1 MADIAAIAARL
12 DDAARQAR
20 AIPQITGQEGE
31 LPLADAYA
39 IQRAAIDHRLARG
52 ATLVGVK
59 MGFTSEAKMAQM
71 GLKDQIWGRLT
82 SDMAVANGAVI
93 DRGRFIHPRV
103 EPEVAV
109 RLKAPLSGEITRAE
123 AIAAVDAVA
132 AALEIIDSRYENFRF
147 ALSDVIA
154 DNASSSAFVV
164 GPWLAAD
171 TDISDVAMTMR
182 VDDAVAETGNSAA
195 ILGNPIRSLV
205 AAARLAGAAGLA
217 LQPGWTV
224 MLGGATAAA
233 AIGSARTVSLD
244 AGHLGQV
251 GFTIAAGG
259 AE

>member
-12 DDAARQAR
+12 DDAAREAR
-20 AIPQITGQEGE
+20 AIVQITGQEGE
-31 LPLADAYA
+31 LSLADAYE

-52 ATLVGVK
+52 ARLVGVK

-82 SDMAVANGAVI
+82 SDMVVPNGGI
-93 DRGRFIHPRV
+93 LDRARFIHPRV

-109 RLKAPLSGEITRAE
+109 RLKAPLTGEVTRGE
-123 AIAAVDAVA
+123 ALAAVDAVA

-147 ALSDVIA
+147 ALGDVIA

-171 TDISDVAMTMR
+171 TDVGDVAMAMG
-182 VDDAVAETGNSAA
+182 VDNAVVETGSSAA
-195 ILGNPIRSLV
+195 ILGDPIRSLV
-205 AAARLAGAAGLA
+205 AAARLAGAAGLV

-233 AIGSARTVSLD
+233 AIGTARTVSLD
-244 AGHLGQV
+244 AGRLGRV
-251 GFTIAAGG
+251 GFSIAGG
-259 AE
+259 AA